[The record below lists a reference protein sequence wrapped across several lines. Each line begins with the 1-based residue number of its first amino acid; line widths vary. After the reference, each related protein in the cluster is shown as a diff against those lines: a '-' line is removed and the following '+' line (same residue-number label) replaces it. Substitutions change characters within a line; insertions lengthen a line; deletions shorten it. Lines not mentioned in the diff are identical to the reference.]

1 MELYP
6 IELYRH
12 MSEQERIATNSP
24 PGTVWVRDLTAEK
37 NAALGAAVRKA
48 LDFVPE
54 KAARYCRFLVKSYN
68 SQNVAGGGAIQ
79 RVFLAIAD
87 AIEAEQHHITPL

>member
-1 MELYP
+1 MELYRRETIP
-6 IELYRH
+6 PRPSV
-12 MSEQERIATNSP
+12 MPDTWTNP
-24 PGTVWVRDLTAEK
+24 HDVYIRDPQAEADAK
-37 NAALGAAVRKA
+37 LGETVRKA